1 MLKQRTPLIGGTLL
15 TMTLA
20 GLALGAFAQTPPP
33 AAATPAAP
41 AIIASTDGEQP
52 GVRAEVTE
60 LKRGSGGTVT
70 LKFTLINDS
79 DQAFPTRDRLGGVS
93 PGYNVSGVH
102 LVDAANKKK
111 YQVILD
117 AEKKC
122 LCSDGLRSDIP
133 AKTRLNVWAK
143 LPAPPEDV
151 KQVSVI
157 IPHFIPM
164 DDVPIS

>member
-1 MLKQRTPLIGGTLL
+1 MFKVKAPTIGYALLI
-15 TMTLA
+15 MSLA
-20 GLALGAFAQTPPP
+20 VLPRVFAQGDPP
-33 AAATPAAP
+33 APAAP
-41 AIIASTDGEQP
+41 AVVASTDGEQP
-52 GVRAEVTE
+52 GIRAEVTE

-79 DQAFPTRDRLGGVS
+79 DQSFSMRDTLGGLS
-93 PGYNVSGVH
+93 NGYNVSGVH

-117 AEKKC
+117 SEKKC
-122 LCSDGLRSDIP
+122 LCSDGLSSDIP
-133 AKTRLNVWAK
+133 AKSRINVWAK

-151 KQVSVI
+151 QQVSII

-164 DDVPIS
+164 DDVPISQ